1 MIIEEC
7 YSQKEKKMESLEMLS
22 NPGSAY
28 LKIMQYYQEEKIWN
42 TLNQNTTENWEK
54 FLSQYFSENAEMTIK
69 IFEKENSYTEISKLK
84 FLLLDTT
91 SDNMPMVYFH
101 KNKNVQNKW
110 LFIDNYFESFEND
123 ALSLYKTITIKNSLN
138 VLEYKKTKILI
149 YFDGFCKFN
158 SEFKFQTVSVVI
170 GNIEI
175 LDETNSKKINVTE
188 LKNKLFSLYS
198 NFKNFMN
205 VISLFV
211 INYIGDLH
219 ANF

>member
-1 MIIEEC
+1 MIIEDS
-7 YSQKEKKMESLEMLS
+7 YSQIEKKRESLAMLS

-69 IFEKENSYTEISKLK
+69 IFEKENSYSEIRKLN
-84 FLLLDTT
+84 FLFLDTT
-91 SDNMPMVYFH
+91 SDNMPLVYFH
-101 KNKNVQNKW
+101 KNKNVLNKW

-123 ALSLYKTITIKNSLN
+123 ALSVYKTISIKNSLN
-138 VLEYKKTKILI
+138 VLEYKKTKIFI

-170 GNIEI
+170 NNIEI
-175 LDETNSKKINVTE
+175 LDVTNTTKINVVE

-205 VISLFV
+205 VILLSV
-211 INYIGDLH
+211 IHYIGDLH
-219 ANF
+219 ANL

>member
-1 MIIEEC
+1 MIIEDS
-7 YSQKEKKMESLEMLS
+7 YSQIEKKRESLEMLS

-54 FLSQYFSENAEMTIK
+54 FLSQYFAENAEMTIK
-69 IFEKENSYTEISKLK
+69 IFEKENSYTEIRKLN
-84 FLLLDTT
+84 FLFLDTT
-91 SDNMPMVYFH
+91 SDNMPLVYFH
-101 KNKNVQNKW
+101 KNKNVLNKW

-123 ALSLYKTITIKNSLN
+123 ALSVYKTISVKNSLN
-138 VLEYKKTKILI
+138 VLEYKKTKIFI
-149 YFDGFCKFN
+149 YFDAFCKLN

-175 LDETNSKKINVTE
+175 FDETNTTKINVVE

-205 VISLFV
+205 VNSLFV

-219 ANF
+219 ANL